1 MDNATNNDTMME
13 ELERRLTSLG
23 IPFSAK
29 DARMRCTPHIIHLAA
44 LRLLDAIDGTTSRQN
59 QYNGKGPDGYQ
70 SVVTESIDPAQGA
83 EAASLSA
90 NGDTELVDPQ
100 TETSPSPLN
109 PNSEAEL
116 VALPSVIP
124 AVAKVRNSICSP
136 RGTTILI
143 FPSQLRQ
150 IVLGTRSSPQRRQK
164 WIAHVKQSYQLIG
177 KLDET
182 AHMLMLDVKTRW
194 SSTHQM
200 LRTCDSLW
208 HFA

>member
-1 MDNATNNDTMME
+1 
-13 ELERRLTSLG
+13 
-23 IPFSAK
+23 
-29 DARMRCTPHIIHLAA
+29 MRCTPHIIHLAA

-90 NGDTELVDPQ
+90 NGDTESVDPQ
-100 TETSPSPLN
+100 TQTSSSPPN
-109 PNSEAEL
+109 PNPEAEL

-136 RGTTILI
+136 RRTTSLILS
-143 FPSQLRQ
+143 PSQLRQ
-150 IVLGTRSSPQRRQK
+150 IILGTRSSPQRRQK
-164 WIAHVKQSYQLIG
+164 WLAHVKQSYQLIG

-182 AHMLMLDVKTRW
+182 ARMLMLDVKTRW

-200 LRTCDSLW
+200 LRMCYSLW
-208 HFA
+208 RFAWHMFNSFV